1 MPKLNRAEKNL
12 PTMSK
17 LIFIFIG
24 VVISYNSFSQKKAA
38 SIPVSFEVFYK
49 GNDNVMNRTLV
60 NDFSEIY
67 SITKLKFYVSNIK
80 FETSEATKNTS
91 SVHLIDASKPNNISV
106 LAPPQKITGI
116 SFLLGID
123 SALNCSGAQSGA
135 LDPLN
140 DMFWTWNNGYIFF
153 KMEGSSDASTAD
165 LKRIEH
171 HIGGFKGVN
180 KTMRTV
186 YLPISNPA
194 LLDEKILVVQ
204 LDIDKY
210 WNGVNK
216 FKIAEL
222 PVVAIP
228 GAQARNAADNFA
240 GMFFIKDN
248 K

>member
-1 MPKLNRAEKNL
+1 
-12 PTMSK
+12 MSK
-17 LIFIFIG
+17 LIFIFLG
-24 VVISYNSFSQKKAA
+24 VVISSNSFSQKKTT
-38 SIPVSFEVFYK
+38 SIPVCFKVISK
-49 GNDNVMNRTLV
+49 GEDSILNRNLV
-60 NDFSEIY
+60 NDFGENY
-67 SITKLKFYVSNIK
+67 RITKLKFYVSNVK
-80 FETSEATKNTS
+80 FETVEVSKNAS
-91 SVHLIDASKPNNISV
+91 AVFLIDASKQNTISV
-106 LAPPQKITGI
+106 VAPAKKITGI
-116 SFLLGID
+116 SFLLGVD

-171 HIGGFKGVN
+171 HIGGFKGAN

-186 YLPISNPA
+186 FLPINNPA
-194 LLDEKILVVQ
+194 LLKQKKLVIQ

-216 FKIAEL
+216 FKIAEA

-228 GAQARNAADNFA
+228 GSLAKNAADNFA
-240 GMFFIKDN
+240 SMFFIKDN

>member
-1 MPKLNRAEKNL
+1 
-12 PTMSK
+12 MSK
-17 LIFIFIG
+17 LLFIFIG
-24 VVISYNSFSQKKAA
+24 VVISYNSFCQKDAA
-38 SIPVSFEVFYK
+38 SIPVSFEVISK
-49 GNDNVMNRTLV
+49 GEDGVMNRTLV
-60 NDFSEIY
+60 NDFGENY

-80 FETSEATKNTS
+80 FETDEVSKNAS
-91 SVHLIDASKPNNISV
+91 SVFLIDASKQNIIDV
-106 LAPPQKITGI
+106 VAPAKKITGI
-116 SFLLGID
+116 SFLLGVD

-153 KMEGSSDASTAD
+153 KMEGSSDVSTAD

-194 LLDEKILVVQ
+194 LLKENKFVIQ

-210 WNGVNK
+210 WNGVNN
-216 FKIAEL
+216 FKIAES

-228 GAQARNAADNFA
+228 GAQAKNAADNF
-240 GMFFIKDN
+240 GEMFFIKDN